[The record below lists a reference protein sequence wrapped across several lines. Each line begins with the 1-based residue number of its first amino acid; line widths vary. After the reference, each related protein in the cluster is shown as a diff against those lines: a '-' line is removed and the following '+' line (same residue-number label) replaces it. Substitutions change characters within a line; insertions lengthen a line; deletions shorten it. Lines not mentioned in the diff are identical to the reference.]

1 MPWISFYSAA
11 KESRG
16 KQAAAAVDPPITSR
30 ERRVSPRA
38 ALTA

>member
-1 MPWISFYSAA
+1 MPWISFSSAA
-11 KESRG
+11 MAPRG
-16 KQAAAAVDPPITSR
+16 KQAAAAVDPPITST